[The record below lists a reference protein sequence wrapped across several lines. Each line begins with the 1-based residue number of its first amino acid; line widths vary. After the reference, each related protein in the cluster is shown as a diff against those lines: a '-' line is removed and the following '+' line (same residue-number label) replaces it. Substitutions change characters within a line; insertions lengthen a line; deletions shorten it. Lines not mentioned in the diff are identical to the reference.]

1 MLGGFSFGSSV
12 AFSWLNLITKFL
24 KIQKNCKNPKKKEKK
39 KKNAF
44 KFLISEKN
52 IEMYAGPPKIA
63 QEIFVGSDQRRVSSS
78 NCRKY
83 SVVEAH

>member
-1 MLGGFSFGSSV
+1 MLGYFSSGSSV
-12 AFSWLNLITKFL
+12 DFSGLNLITKFL
-24 KIQKNCKNPKKKEKK
+24 KIQKHCK

-63 QEIFVGSDQRRVSSS
+63 HALFFGSYGLRVCSSS
-78 NCRKY
+78 
-83 SVVEAH
+83 